1 MFRSVLSVFF
11 LLDSYGT
18 LGDIF
23 KSLMAV
29 YFSCLS
35 RYHLVFT
42 CLYSTPPYTA
52 VSLCVLQVA
61 SRPSV
66 RVVWST
72 AATGHHL
79 SVVPTMPTWAT
90 SFRKFTQFHCSKY
103 GFSF

>member
-42 CLYSTPPYTA
+42 AHLLTQQF
-52 VSLCVLQVA
+52 LVLQVA